1 MALFI
6 NTNVSSLRSQRSLQN
21 LSKNIDSNYAK
32 ISSGSRITSAKDDA
46 AGLAITSK
54 MTAREKGIKNAI
66 KNANDYLSLY
76 QTAEGALSEIN
87 GMLQRVR
94 ELAVQSANVTNN
106 ASDRAGLQAE
116 VDQLKDEMQNI
127 AENTNFNGIK
137 ILDGTFLNKLV
148 QNTAGSEVKEL
159 TSVKS
164 AKINNLGKNVQV
176 TSKTGVLID
185 NAGGDSSFISVPLTF
200 VVDNGDGTTKDVS
213 IRETTISD
221 DTISPEVLEI
231 NSFAIDPTATPATR
245 MSSAIAKA
253 KAINA
258 ASEFT
263 GIRAVVGETRT
274 DDNFALLAAT
284 LGANPLVH
292 PTVGEGLFLGSSGA
306 ISAITLG
313 GDNVMIVNGAVLGN
327 VRVENYDATGSLRDE
342 INRHYESTG
351 VEAQVNAKGELV
363 LVAKDGRNIMIN
375 YKNSAGDFN
384 SNLSSKIGLK
394 SAELGGIENWYVYGG
409 KLTLISDKNIE
420 IKGSNNAGLY
430 DISEILGGIS
440 SQYDPA
446 TGNNVMDDTSKTFI
460 FGLSGGKSI
469 KDVDIT
475 TADSASK
482 SLILV
487 DYAIDDVSSIR
498 AGLGAKM
505 NRLESTV
512 QALSV
517 ESQSMSATIS
527 RIKDTDIA
535 TEVTNLTQNQIVQQ
549 AAVNVLAQTN
559 QNGAQVLSLLG
570 NGGRR

>member
-1 MALFI
+1 
-6 NTNVSSLRSQRSLQN
+6 
-21 LSKNIDSNYAK
+21 
-32 ISSGSRITSAKDDA
+32 
-46 AGLAITSK
+46 
-54 MTAREKGIKNAI
+54 
-66 KNANDYLSLY
+66 
-76 QTAEGALSEIN
+76 
-87 GMLQRVR
+87 
-94 ELAVQSANVTNN
+94 
-106 ASDRAGLQAE
+106 
-116 VDQLKDEMQNI
+116 
-127 AENTNFNGIK
+127 
-137 ILDGTFLNKLV
+137 
-148 QNTAGSEVKEL
+148 
-159 TSVKS
+159 VKS
-164 AKINNLGKNVQV
+164 AKINELGKNVQV

-185 NAGGDSSFISVPLTF
+185 NAGGDSSFASVPLTF

-221 DTISPEVLEI
+221 DTISPEVLAI
-231 NSFAIDPTATPATR
+231 DSFAVDPTATPATR

-274 DDNFALLAAT
+274 DDNFALLAST

-384 SNLSSKIGLK
+384 ATLSSKIGLK
-394 SAELGGIENWYVYGG
+394 SAEYGGIENWYVYGG
-409 KLTLISDKNIE
+409 KLTLISDKNIQ
-420 IKGSNNAGLY
+420 IKGSNNASAY
-430 DISEILGGIS
+430 DISEVLGGIS

-487 DYAIDDVSSIR
+487 DYAIDDVSGIR

-512 QALSV
+512 QALSI

-527 RIKDTDIA
+527 RIRDTDIA
-535 TEVTNLTQNQIVQQ
+535 TEVTNLTQNQIIQQ
-549 AAVNVLAQTN
+549 AAVTVLAQTN

>member
-6 NTNVSSLRSQRSLQN
+6 NTNVSSLRAQRSLQN

-32 ISSGSRITSAKDDA
+32 IGSGSRITSAKDDA

-94 ELAVQSANVTNN
+94 ELAVQSANLTNN
-106 ASDRAGLQAE
+106 ANDRAGLQAE

-164 AKINNLGKNVQV
+164 AKINELGKNVQV

-185 NAGGDSSFISVPLTF
+185 NAGGDSSFASVPLTF

-221 DTISPEVLEI
+221 DTISPSVLDI
-231 NSFAIDPTATPATR
+231 GSFTVDQIATPATR
-245 MSSAIAKA
+245 ISSAIAKA

-274 DDNFALLAAT
+274 DDNFALLAGST
-284 LGANPLVH
+284 LANPLLD
-292 PTVGEGLFLGSSGA
+292 PNGDLFLGNTDTIA
-306 ISAITLG
+306 AITLG
-313 GDNVMIVNGAVLGN
+313 SDNVMIVNGAVLGN
-327 VRVENYDATGSLRDE
+327 VRVENNDASGALRDE

-351 VEAQVNAKGELV
+351 VEAEVNAKGELV
-363 LVAKDGRNIMIN
+363 LVAKDGRNIMVN
-375 YKNSAGDFN
+375 YKDSSGAYN
-384 SNLSSKIGLK
+384 SNLADQIGLK
-394 SAELGGIENWYVYGG
+394 SAQFGGIENWYVYGG
-409 KLTLISDKNIE
+409 KLTLISDKNIL
-420 IKGSNNAGLY
+420 IKGSNNAGAY
-430 DISEILGGIS
+430 DISEVLGGIS
-440 SQYDPA
+440 TQYDPA
-446 TGNNVMDDTSKTFI
+446 TGNSVMSDASQTFI

-469 KDVDIT
+469 KDVDIS

-487 DYAIDDVSSIR
+487 DYAIDDVSGIR

-512 QALSV
+512 QALSI

-527 RIKDTDIA
+527 RIRDTDIA
-535 TEVTNLTQNQIVQQ
+535 TEVTKLTQNQIVQQ
-549 AAVNVLAQTN
+549 AAVTVLAQTN